1 MAWLTQWW
9 TLLATLAVVFVPGLV
24 AAWSL
29 GFRRLAA
36 WAFAPVGSIAM
47 ISLVATVF
55 GFARIPWTLLSAA
68 LGLVVVAGLLV
79 GCRFL
84 FRIRA
89 QRADARG
96 ARWPVVVA
104 LVVAAVLL
112 TLRFSLYIGEPDA
125 VSQSND
131 APFHLG
137 AVRAIIEHANA
148 SSFGLAGLVD
158 PAAAGGFYPG
168 AWHATASLAAL
179 LSGAAVPV
187 ATNMLSIVVAAAV
200 WPAGVAWLTV
210 VATRR
215 RVAGAVAAA
224 LSPVLL
230 AFPLLLIQYGIL
242 YSYML
247 AVALVPAAV
256 AAVIALSRSRDHRRA
271 ARGLA
276 LLMALGALGA
286 SQPAAL
292 LAWALP
298 LVIVGVGAAVLRWRG
313 PATARRRRIAATALA
328 AGAVLVLGALWAVT
342 SRLVTADYWGPVQS
356 LRAAALDVASSGY
369 AGTQPAWWMS
379 ALAVIGLV
387 VVLMGRGPWTRMRW
401 LAWWFVALVGLYVV
415 AAAVHSSWIRLPL
428 VGPWYSDTY
437 RLAALLPAAAV
448 PLAAIGLVGLV
459 DAATRA
465 LQRRR
470 SDASA
475 SASGAADAAIVSGIA
490 LTVAV
495 VAATAA
501 FVVQPVVQRV
511 HVANGV
517 HEERSP
523 FAAAADSWLDSDER
537 ALLSRLSDDVA
548 PGARVIANP
557 GTGAAFAYAL
567 TGVDVY
573 PAKWQVPTG
582 ADYLL
587 LAERLHDA
595 AQDPEVCAAVDAL
608 GVGYVLD
615 FGLKDTGTGRVEM
628 PGFTDLDGVPGF
640 ELVDSEGE
648 AKLWR
653 ITACA

>member
-9 TLLATLAVVFVPGLV
+9 TLLATLVVVFVPGLV

-36 WAFAPVGSIAM
+36 WAFAPVGSVAM

-55 GFARIPWTLLSAA
+55 GFARIPWTLLSAV

-79 GCRFL
+79 GGRFL

-89 QRADARG
+89 HRADARG

-112 TLRFSLYIGEPDA
+112 TLRFALYIGEPDA
-125 VSQSND
+125 ISQSND

-148 SSFGLAGLVD
+148 SSFVLAGLVD
-158 PAAAGGFYPG
+158 PAAAGSFYPG
-168 AWHATASLAAL
+168 AWHATASLAVL
-179 LSGAAVPV
+179 LSGGAVPV

-200 WPAGVAWLTV
+200 WPAGIAWLTV
-210 VATRR
+210 VAARR
-215 RVAGAVAAA
+215 RLAGAAAAA

-256 AAVIALSRSRDHRRA
+256 AAVISLSRSRDHRRA
-271 ARGLA
+271 SLGLA
-276 LLMALGALGA
+276 LLIALGALGA

-298 LVIVGVGAAVLRWRG
+298 LVIMGVGAAVLRWRD
-313 PATARRRRIAATALA
+313 PATTRRRRIAVTALA

-369 AGTQPAWWMS
+369 AGTQSAWWMS
-379 ALAVIGLV
+379 ALAVVGLV
-387 VVLMGRGPWTRMRW
+387 VVMMGRGSWTRTRW
-401 LAWWFVALVGLYVV
+401 LAWWFIALVGLYVV

-465 LQRRR
+465 VQRRR
-470 SDASA
+470 SEASDAPA
-475 SASGAADAAIVSGIA
+475 PATDPAIVSGITLA
-490 LTVAV
+490 VAV
-495 VAATAA
+495 AAATAA

-511 HVANGV
+511 HVANGIQ
-517 HEERSP
+517 EERSP